1 MKRKLFFLLITLI
14 PFSNVSYASFP
25 VKEKMQDEHVQTNNN
40 TKTEPERAD
49 KSARIS
55 LILTSVAALFVL
67 FFSFSDSDLTSLGI
81 AVIALLILTIAS
93 IFAIF
98 GLFSKTN
105 WWQSAI
111 TLIATSIVAG
121 LLFLS

>member
-1 MKRKLFFLLITLI
+1 MLPTIT
-14 PFSNVSYASFP
+14 NVSYASFP
-25 VKEKMQDEHVQTNNN
+25 IKEKIQDEHVQTNNN

-49 KSARIS
+49 KFARIS
-55 LILTSVAALFVL
+55 LILTSVAVLFVL
-67 FFSFSDSDLTSLGI
+67 FFSFSDSDLTSVGI

-105 WWQSAI
+105 WWQSVI
-111 TLIATSIVAG
+111 TLIATSILYAS
-121 LLFLS
+121 LFFS